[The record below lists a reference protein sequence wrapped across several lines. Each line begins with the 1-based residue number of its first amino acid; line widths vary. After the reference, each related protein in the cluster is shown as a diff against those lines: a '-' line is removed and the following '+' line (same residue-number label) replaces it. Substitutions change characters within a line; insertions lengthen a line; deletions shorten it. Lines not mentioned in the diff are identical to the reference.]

1 MLMAPWPREV
11 VAAALSQRVS
21 SAMTL
26 LFVLGATATVLI
38 TAGRSVGAEAAIL
51 AEVDAVGTRTLTIRT
66 TAPHDD
72 FSSLLV
78 DRLAAYG
85 DVVDEVTGFGA
96 PVDITAMASGGRPVA
111 MRTVYGSLSG
121 DPVVP
126 LTPLVGQPQAIAT
139 SDALTTL
146 GLLAGR
152 GTVYDSSGTET
163 LITNRVTLPAHLAW
177 MEPTVLIPS
186 QADTQPLSVITVV
199 AREPADLPLV
209 TSLVTAALVD
219 VDPETITLETSEQLA
234 ELRGVIDGQL
244 TTQSHRL
251 VLGILVACG
260 FATLVNVWS
269 LVLMRR
275 RDFGRR
281 RALGATRTMI
291 VMLLSAQVAVI
302 SLVGALIGVT
312 AGVAVLFIAGD
323 PLPTVD
329 YMVAVGAAFATT
341 TTFAA
346 SLPALW
352 AANRDPLTELR
363 VP

>member
-1 MLMAPWPREV
+1 
-11 VAAALSQRVS
+11 
-21 SAMTL
+21 
-26 LFVLGATATVLI
+26 
-38 TAGRSVGAEAAIL
+38 
-51 AEVDAVGTRTLTIRT
+51 
-66 TAPHDD
+66 
-72 FSSLLV
+72 
-78 DRLAAYG
+78 
-85 DVVDEVTGFGA
+85 
-96 PVDITAMASGGRPVA
+96 
-111 MRTVYGSLSG
+111 
-121 DPVVP
+121 
-126 LTPLVGQPQAIAT
+126 
-139 SDALTTL
+139 
-146 GLLAGR
+146 
-152 GTVYDSSGTET
+152 
-163 LITNRVTLPAHLAW
+163 
-177 MEPTVLIPS
+177 
-186 QADTQPLSVITVV
+186 
-199 AREPADLPLV
+199 
-209 TSLVTAALVD
+209 
-219 VDPETITLETSEQLA
+219 LA